1 MKVEASFIIT
11 IMVICI
17 IITFIIL
24 LLFIAVVQATSYKL
38 TLSIFGV

>member
-11 IMVICI
+11 IIVIFI

-38 TLSIFGV
+38 TL

>member
-11 IMVICI
+11 IIVICI

-38 TLSIFGV
+38 TL